1 MLFICLIIII
11 VSYNKEK
18 RQLKI
23 EKQKEL
29 VIAKDTA
36 YSGISLYLSKLV
48 NLDEYEAV
56 EIETNELE
64 VVGEEEPIEQEQ
76 EEIVLDE
83 NEVDLLARAIY
94 NECGILGYDGM
105 YLCGCVILN
114 RVNSNIYPNDLYSVI
129 YQHSGNRYQYDIVR
143 NGMINRNVEDER
155 AYEIARDLL
164 TNGSSIP
171 NDVLFQ
177 SQFKQGSYVYR
188 QIGNTYFCGL

>member
-1 MLFICLIIII
+1 MLLMCFVIII

-18 RQLKI
+18 TQLKI

-29 VIAKDTA
+29 IIAKDTT
-36 YSGISLYLSKLV
+36 YSGISLYLSELS

-56 EIETNELE
+56 EIESNELE

-114 RVNSNIYPNDLYSVI
+114 RINSNIYPNDLYGVI
-129 YQHSGNRYQYDIVR
+129 YQHSGNKYQYDIVR

-155 AYEIARDLL
+155 AYEIARGLL

-171 NDVLFQ
+171 NDILFQ
-177 SQFKQGSYVYR
+177 AQFKQGSYVYR

>member
-1 MLFICLIIII
+1 MLLMCLIIII

-29 VIAKDTA
+29 IIAKNTT
-36 YSGISLYLSKLV
+36 YSGISLYLSELS
-48 NLDEYEAV
+48 NLDKYEAV

-114 RVNSNIYPNDLYSVI
+114 RINSNIYPNDLYSVI

-177 SQFKQGSYVYR
+177 AQFKQGSYVYR